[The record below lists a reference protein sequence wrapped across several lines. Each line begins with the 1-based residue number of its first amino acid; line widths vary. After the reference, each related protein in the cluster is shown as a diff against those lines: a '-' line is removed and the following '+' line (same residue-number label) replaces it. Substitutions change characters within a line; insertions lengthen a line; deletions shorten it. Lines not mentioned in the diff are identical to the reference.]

1 VVGKILILTGAFCI
15 SIGLMGVTTGRIS
28 IWAALL
34 AIVGG
39 AVIIVWPYLREIR
52 NSRLRDPYSDG

>member
-1 VVGKILILTGAFCI
+1 VVGKVLILTGAFCI

-34 AIVGG
+34 AIAGG
-39 AVIIVWPYLREIR
+39 AVIIVGPHLRSIIRDRPTNPY
-52 NSRLRDPYSDG
+52 D